1 MKNTTDN
8 NDTNDAPHGEM
19 SFLGHLEE
27 LRSVLIRSAVV
38 FVVLSIVCWFFS
50 GRVLNLLIH
59 DLPVESLY
67 FSTPIEAFM
76 VRMKISFVVGAM
88 LAFPYILFK
97 VWGFVAPGLFQ
108 LEKKRIYP
116 LVFAGSVLFYV
127 GVLFCYVILIPTVLK
142 FLLSFGTE
150 FVNPLL
156 SVHSYFAF
164 VARLCFT
171 FGLVF
176 QIPIIVLLASMI
188 GIVTPGWLLKQWR
201 YGVIIVFVGA
211 AVLTPPDVV
220 SLMIMAL
227 PVLGLYI
234 ASILVAWVVVRK
246 KKSDDADVTKP

>member
-1 MKNTTDN
+1 
-8 NDTNDAPHGEM
+8 M
-19 SFLGHLEE
+19 SFLDHLEE
-27 LRSVLIRSAVV
+27 LRRVLIHSAIA
-38 FVVLSIVCWFFS
+38 FVVLSVVCWFFS
-50 GRVLNLLIH
+50 GKILDLLVH

-88 LAFPYILFK
+88 VAFPFILFK
-97 VWGFVAPGLFQ
+97 VWSFVAPGLFQ
-108 LEKKRIYP
+108 SERRRIYP
-116 LVFAGSVLFYV
+116 LVFSGSVLFYV

-171 FGLVF
+171 FGIVF
-176 QIPIIVLLASMI
+176 QIPIIVMLASMI
-188 GIVTPGWLLKQWR
+188 GLVTPGWLLKQWR
-201 YGVIIVFVGA
+201 YGVVIVFVGA

-234 ASILVAWVVVRK
+234 ASILIAYIVVK
-246 KKSDDADVTKP
+246 KKKVDDTDAE